1 MKIGRALAGGHLP
14 SIAKAIFAHNGVRE
28 EVLLK
33 VMDLIKEEVDSL
45 CRKVKENEPPS
56 PFRHIPVTDLESFS
70 FQECVRQLQEKSPFL
85 YRLMVSLVQ
94 RNDHRNK
101 SKRGDSHIPGICT
114 AVAIMLKERNNHMC
128 GVQTYLSLALY
139 TSQVP
144 KKVRCYV
151 IHGNNSITFEY
162 NNVYLKYVIR
172 CIYHTGLQAPESPE
186 CHS

>member
-33 VMDLIKEEVDSL
+33 VMDLINEEVDSL
-45 CRKVKENEPPS
+45 CRIAKENEPSS
-56 PFRHIPVTDLESFS
+56 PFRHILVSDLESFT
-70 FQECVRQLQEKSPFL
+70 FQNCLCQLQEKSPFL

-94 RNDHRNK
+94 RNDHRNN

-114 AVAIMLKERNNHMC
+114 AVAIMLKERNKHMC

-144 KKVRCYV
+144 KKV
-151 IHGNNSITFEY
+151 
-162 NNVYLKYVIR
+162 K
-172 CIYHTGLQAPESPE
+172 
-186 CHS
+186 